1 MVPTINLPFVLG
13 FATSLLI
20 LNLDRPKSGFTSLTT
35 SIAMFDFL
43 TTTFTMLYDHHD
55 LIMVMVRMIGV
66 EGYVLRRTDIRRR
79 YEA

>member
-1 MVPTINLPFVLG
+1 MPTINLPFVLG
-13 FATSLLI
+13 FIINLLI

-35 SIAMFDFL
+35 SIAMLDFL

-55 LIMVMVRMIGV
+55 QLMVMVGMIGV